1 MNTKPRMNIIIAIV
15 SLAISWNFAASQV
28 QADELSVADG
38 AKLYNDNCARCHN
51 PKPAES
57 YTAAEWS
64 VIMPH
69 MREKAHLTGTESR
82 AIERF
87 IASTLT
93 ADVQQ
98 SHRVD
103 APSKPGSADGK
114 ALFAQNGCGGCHQI
128 SGSGGTMGPDLEK
141 ALSTRG
147 AQYMVEKILNPA
159 IGNPAST
166 MPKFPV
172 TESEASA
179 IVEYIRLQSTKT
191 D

>member
-1 MNTKPRMNIIIAIV
+1 MKMNAKMIIT
-15 SLAISWNFAASQV
+15 AASVLMGMLLNLSVSEV
-28 QADELSVADG
+28 QASELTIADG

-69 MREKAHLTGTESR
+69 MREKAHLTGTETR

-87 IASTLT
+87 IAATLT

-98 SHRVD
+98 SR
-103 APSKPGSADGK
+103 SKDDSLSKMGIDGE
-114 ALFAQNGCGGCHQI
+114 ALFENNGCGGCHQI
-128 SGSGGTMGPDLEK
+128 SGSGGTMGPDLEES
-141 ALSTRG
+141 LTTRG
-147 AQYMVEKILNPA
+147 AQFMVEKILNPA
-159 IGNPAST
+159 LGNPSST

-172 TESEASA
+172 SEAEASA
-179 IVEYIRLQSTKT
+179 IVEYIRIKT
-191 D
+191 GS